1 MKIVVQR
8 VKFAKVTI
16 DEQLHSSIKKGLLV
30 YVCLEKLDTTE
41 TLKKAVDKLIKLR
54 IFEDENGKMNKN
66 IKDIQGEIMSVSQF
80 TLSWDGKKGNR
91 PSFENAMSP
100 KEAQLNY
107 SLFNKFLSEHIK
119 VQTGRF
125 AADMKIES
133 LNDGPVTFHLDF

>member
-8 VKFAKVTI
+8 VSWAQVTI
-16 DEQLHSSIKKGLLV
+16 DGELHSRIEQGLLLL
-30 YVCLEKLDTTE
+30 VCLEKGDGTE
-41 TLKKAVDKLIKLR
+41 TLKKAIDKITKLR

-66 IKDIQGEIMSVSQF
+66 ILDIHGSVMSVSQF

-91 PSFENAMSP
+91 PSFENAMPP

-107 SLFNKFLSEHIK
+107 SIFNKLLAEHVT

-125 AADMKIES
+125 AADMKVES